1 MNFDALFFAREDW
14 QEQSHRRKNRTLEH
28 VWQASSDLG
37 KSADLFT
44 GMMNFGYGPPQGFN
58 WDLVGGA
65 DEPVIDDPE
74 SDEYNVPRRV
84 KELID
89 LAKTY
94 QKYYA
99 TNNVMFPMGTD
110 FQYQD
115 AHIYFKNMDKLIK
128 YVNENS
134 TEVNIFYSTP
144 SCYAKSLKDSGKT
157 FTAKNDDYFPY
168 ASDPHSYW
176 TGYFT
181 SRPAIKRFERVGN
194 NYLQVCKQ
202 MDTYTGHQATR
213 DRHTTK
219 LREIMGVMQHH
230 DAVSGTEKQH
240 VAFNYAKHLQSGI
253 ESCRKVISEAYQLLQ
268 HPHTKTV
275 QTFCDYLNI
284 SSCAITESGQN
295 FVVNIYNPLSKTLK
309 NHPIR
314 LPINSDKYY
323 NVVDDEGKSVYSEL
337 TFIPEYVQAI
347 PERTTNATTDL
358 VFLASIPPLGYAS
371 YFVQA
376 TTTKSPDSANAVT
389 VTKITNETRLSS
401 GNFSVV
407 FDSTGALSKVE
418 LPSGESIPF
427 KNEFRYY
434 NGAAD
439 NIRASGAYIFRP
451 KEQQTF
457 PFAKLVSAN
466 LLTRTSSG
474 GIVHEVHQK
483 FDSNVEQVIR
493 VLPDSDSIEFEYVVG
508 PIPVKDGIGKEVVLT
523 YETDFKNN
531 KTFYTDANGR
541 QMMKRKWD
549 YRPEFKMEVTE
560 PISGNYYPINSRIY
574 LQDEKKG
581 MQMTILNDR
590 SQGGTSPRDGV
601 IEIMVHRRLLHDDGF
616 GVGEALNE
624 PGVDNKGLIIR
635 GRHLVQFSDI
645 KTAASKHRPKAQQL
659 FMAPVLSFVPDVSDY
674 ETYKRSH
681 LTKYSALI
689 NPLPEQIH
697 LLTLERWMEGH
708 FLLRLEHYFQT
719 NEDAE
724 LSKPVTLNLKHMF
737 KSFKIFEAEELT
749 LGGNQPIF
757 ETKHRMKFNYIP
769 VENVTEPPE
778 HSFDPTKLE
787 VKLYPMQIRTFSVR
801 VIY

>member
-1 MNFDALFFAREDW
+1 M
-14 QEQSHRRKNRTLEH
+14 
-28 VWQASSDLG
+28 
-37 KSADLFT
+37 
-44 GMMNFGYGPPQGFN
+44 
-58 WDLVGGA
+58 
-65 DEPVIDDPE
+65 
-74 SDEYNVPRRV
+74 
-84 KELID
+84 
-89 LAKTY
+89 
-94 QKYYA
+94 
-99 TNNVMFPMGTD
+99 
-110 FQYQD
+110 
-115 AHIYFKNMDKLIK
+115 
-128 YVNENS
+128 
-134 TEVNIFYSTP
+134 
-144 SCYAKSLKDSGKT
+144 
-157 FTAKNDDYFPY
+157 
-168 ASDPHSYW
+168 
-176 TGYFT
+176 
-181 SRPAIKRFERVGN
+181 
-194 NYLQVCKQ
+194 
-202 MDTYTGHQATR
+202 
-213 DRHTTK
+213 
-219 LREIMGVMQHH
+219 
-230 DAVSGTEKQH
+230 
-240 VAFNYAKHLQSGI
+240 
-253 ESCRKVISEAYQLLQ
+253 
-268 HPHTKTV
+268 
-275 QTFCDYLNI
+275 
-284 SSCAITESGQN
+284 
-295 FVVNIYNPLSKTLK
+295 SKTLK

-601 IEIMVHRRLLHDDGF
+601 IEIMVSQSTCYL
-616 GVGEALNE
+616 
-624 PGVDNKGLIIR
+624 
-635 GRHLVQFSDI
+635 
-645 KTAASKHRPKAQQL
+645 
-659 FMAPVLSFVPDVSDY
+659 
-674 ETYKRSH
+674 
-681 LTKYSALI
+681 
-689 NPLPEQIH
+689 
-697 LLTLERWMEGH
+697 
-708 FLLRLEHYFQT
+708 
-719 NEDAE
+719 
-724 LSKPVTLNLKHMF
+724 
-737 KSFKIFEAEELT
+737 
-749 LGGNQPIF
+749 
-757 ETKHRMKFNYIP
+757 
-769 VENVTEPPE
+769 
-778 HSFDPTKLE
+778 
-787 VKLYPMQIRTFSVR
+787 
-801 VIY
+801 